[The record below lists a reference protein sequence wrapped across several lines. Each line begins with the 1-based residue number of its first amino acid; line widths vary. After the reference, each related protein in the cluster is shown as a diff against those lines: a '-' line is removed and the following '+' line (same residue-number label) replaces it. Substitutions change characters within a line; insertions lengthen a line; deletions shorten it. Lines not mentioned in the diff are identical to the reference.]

1 MIQRRDGGRR
11 GISNL
16 LVVCLALVG
25 ALRVDS
31 AQWVSLPGPVWTRY
45 ATQVG
50 DVKRVLLTDGSAVD
64 LNTDSEMRARLSATE
79 RQIELTKGEAFFTV
93 ARDTNRPFSV
103 RAGGATIDALG
114 TQFSV
119 RLHEDDQV
127 DVLVTQGKVVIH
139 RKQEISPAT
148 VASDSDETPDF
159 LLAAASSGESISLH
173 AASVS
178 SKHAV
183 PPSVLAR
190 KNAWAD
196 GWLWFS
202 KDPLPEAVAQFNR
215 YHHEQIV
222 LVDPALRHLEV
233 GGRFQANDMGSFIAA
248 LKHSFGIRETSAP
261 VQGTGASFIYLT
273 KRCRS
278 AEQQCN

>member
-1 MIQRRDGGRR
+1 MIQRRDGGRQ
-11 GISNL
+11 GGSNL
-16 LVVCLALVG
+16 LVICLALVG
-25 ALRVDS
+25 ALRVDT
-31 AQWVSLPGPVWTRY
+31 AQWISLPGPVWTRY

-64 LNTDSEMRARLSATE
+64 LNTDSEVKTLVSATQS
-79 RQIELTKGEAFFTV
+79 QIALVKGEALFTL
-93 ARDTNRPFSV
+93 ARDTSRPFSV
-103 RAGGATIDALG
+103 RAGDTTIDAVG

-119 RLHEDDQV
+119 RLREDDQI
-127 DVLVTQGKVVIH
+127 DVLVSQGKVVIH

-148 VASDSDETPDF
+148 VASDSHEAPDF
-159 LLAAASSGESISLH
+159 LLASASSGESISLRGN
-173 AASVS
+173 SVS
-178 SKHAV
+178 SKHTV

-190 KNAWAD
+190 KNAWTD

-233 GGRFQANDMGSFIAA
+233 GGRFQSNDMGSFVAA
-248 LKHSFGIRETSAP
+248 LEHSFGIHETSAP
-261 VQGTGASFIYLT
+261 VQGIGGSFIYLT